1 MVEKVNEVMVV
12 LVEAI
17 KAIALVTA
25 FSILSISAIAYNEE
39 YYESEIKGPP
49 VETAPNSLLYDIIE
63 TGRSAK
69 SMERFLKGLT
79 NIEKEAA
86 LSYHLETNTHYVS
99 KNTTN
104 SCTVHRCILYARQ

>member
-1 MVEKVNEVMVV
+1 MVEKVNEVIELAEIIQV
-12 LVEAI
+12 
-17 KAIALVTA
+17 IALVIAFGVLSLLA
-25 FSILSISAIAYNEE
+25 FS
-39 YYESEIKGPP
+39 YYEDEIKGPP

-86 LSYHLETNTHYVS
+86 LSYHLETNTYYVS
-99 KNTTN
+99 KNTNN
-104 SCTVHRCILYARQ
+104 SCTVQYAHRSILYSRQ